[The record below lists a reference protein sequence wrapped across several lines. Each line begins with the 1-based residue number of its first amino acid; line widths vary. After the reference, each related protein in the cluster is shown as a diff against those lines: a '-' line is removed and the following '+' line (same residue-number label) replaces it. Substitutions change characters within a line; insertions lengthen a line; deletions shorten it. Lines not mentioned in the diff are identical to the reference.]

1 MQHEKGGLREGH
13 GKEASQSAIKQPILL
28 FPVKDKQSLRQS
40 QREAAIPA
48 LDGSAHWPA
57 PRTPTQRQEY
67 ILIGSGAISSAVI
80 THASCRSEEHT
91 SELQSQR

>member
-48 LDGSAHWPA
+48 LDGSAHWP
-57 PRTPTQRQEY
+57 E
-67 ILIGSGAISSAVI
+67 
-80 THASCRSEEHT
+80 
-91 SELQSQR
+91 